1 MPKVFPNASA
11 AISDIH
17 DGATLMLGGFGVCGI
32 PEESV
37 QALVNKNVKNLTCIS
52 NNGGDDHV
60 GIGLLLENRQVK
72 KMMVSYVG
80 ENEEFER
87 EILQHEIEFEL
98 IPQGTLAERIRC
110 AGAGIPAFYTP
121 AGVGTEVANGK
132 EIRLFENKTFLL
144 EKALHADFALIKAW
158 KGDPD
163 GNLIYRGTAR
173 NFNPIMAT
181 AGKITI
187 AEVEEL
193 VPLGSLD
200 PNEIHTPGIYVQRIF
215 EVGHSSPKTHL
226 AFQQKSD
233 SPRHDGAHGIQDI
246 FPNSS
251 RPSNPD
257 LNHEKNDSFIP
268 PEDPIKNL
276 IAARIAQE
284 IQEGD
289 YVNLGIG
296 IPTLVANFIPVD
308 THVILQSENGLLGIG
323 PYPEEGQE
331 DLDLVN
337 AGKHPITMIPGAA
350 LFDSATSFA
359 MIRGGHVDVTVLGAM
374 QVSAQGDIANW
385 KIPDRLVKGMGGAMD
400 LVASAKNIIVA
411 MQHCSKDGRSKLV
424 STCTLPLTGI
434 GCVKKIVTELGVFD
448 ILPGGGFCLVELMPG
463 VRVQE
468 VRDKTDA
475 PVVLGKNI
483 IDDDK

>member
-1 MPKVFPNASA
+1 MAMPKVFPSA
-11 AISDIH
+11 ALALADISD
-17 DGATLMLGGFGVCGI
+17 GAVLMLGGFGICGI

-37 QALVNKNVKNLTCIS
+37 QALVDKKIKNLTCIS
-52 NNGGDDHV
+52 NNGGDDQV
-60 GIGLLLENRQVK
+60 GIGLLLENKQVK
-72 KMMVSYVG
+72 KMIVSYVG

-87 EILQHEIEFEL
+87 EILQGEIEFEL

-110 AGAGIPAFYTP
+110 GGAGIPAFFTP
-121 AGVGTEVANGK
+121 AGVGTEVAMGK
-132 EIRLFENKTFLL
+132 ETRLFDGKTYLM
-144 EKALHADFALIKAW
+144 EIALQADFALIKAW

-173 NFNPIMAT
+173 NFNPLMAT

-193 VPLGSLD
+193 VPLGALD

-215 EVGHSSPKTHL
+215 EVKPARAKDQL
-226 AFQQKSD
+226 AFQSITQKQSKQGD
-233 SPRHDGAHGIQDI
+233 PG
-246 FPNSS
+246 PV
-251 RPSNPD
+251 PVKKD
-257 LNHEKNDSFIP
+257 LAIP
-268 PEDPIKNL
+268 QEEPIKNL
-276 IAARIAQE
+276 IAKRIAQE
-284 IQEGD
+284 IQAGD

-296 IPTLVANFIPVD
+296 IPTLVANFIPAEK
-308 THVILQSENGLLGIG
+308 HVILQSENGLLGIG
-323 PYPEEGQE
+323 PYPLEGQE

-337 AGKHPITMIPGAA
+337 AGKHPITMIPGAS

-359 MIRGGHVDVTVLGAM
+359 MIRGKHVDITVLGAM

-385 KIPDRLVKGMGGAMD
+385 KIPNRLIKGMGGAMD

-424 STCTLPLTGI
+424 SNCNLPLTGI
-434 GCVKKIVTELGVFD
+434 ACVKKIVTELGVFD

-463 VRVQE
+463 VTVQE
-468 VRDKTDA
+468 VRNKTDA
-475 PVVLGKNI
+475 PIVLGKNI
-483 IDDDK
+483 IQNDE

>member
-1 MPKVFPNASA
+1 MGMSKIFPNALSA
-11 AISDIH
+11 LADIP
-17 DGATLMLGGFGVCGI
+17 DGASLMLGGFGICGI

-37 QALVNKNVKNLTCIS
+37 QALVDRKVKNLTCIS

-60 GIGLLLENRQVK
+60 GIGLLLENKQVK

-110 AGAGIPAFYTP
+110 GGAGIPAFYTP
-121 AGVGTEVANGK
+121 AGVGTEVATGK
-132 EIRLFENKTFLL
+132 ETRTFEGKTFLL
-144 EKALHADFALIKAW
+144 EKALQADYALIKAW

-215 EVGHSSPKTHL
+215 EATQSNKPHL
-226 AFQQKSD
+226 PSETSIHNQDLLISQQAIDNRISVDRQSD
-233 SPRHDGAHGIQDI
+233 LRTVQ
-246 FPNSS
+246 
-251 RPSNPD
+251 
-257 LNHEKNDSFIP
+257 
-268 PEDPIKNL
+268 EDPIKKR

-284 IQEGD
+284 IKEGD

-296 IPTLVANFIPVD
+296 IPTLVANFI
-308 THVILQSENGLLGIG
+308 TSEKHVILQSENGLLGIG
-323 PYPEEGQE
+323 PYPDKAHE
-331 DLDLVN
+331 DPDVVN

-359 MIRGGHVDVTVLGAM
+359 MIRGEHIDVTVLGAM
-374 QVSAQGDIANW
+374 QVSAKGDIANW
-385 KIPDRLVKGMGGAMD
+385 KIPNRLVKGMGGAMD

-424 STCTLPLTGI
+424 SSCTLPLTGI
-434 GCVKKIVTELGVFD
+434 ACVKKIVTELGVFD

-463 VRVQE
+463 VSVQD
-468 VRDKTDA
+468 VRNKTEA
-475 PVVLGKNI
+475 PFVLGKNI
-483 IDDDK
+483 SDNDK

>member
-1 MPKVFPNASA
+1 MGMSKVFPNAHKA
-11 AISDIH
+11 LVDIP
-17 DGATLMLGGFGVCGI
+17 DGASLMLGGFGICGI
-32 PEESV
+32 PKESV
-37 QALVNKNVKNLTCIS
+37 QALVDRKVKNLTCIS

-60 GIGLLLENRQVK
+60 GIGLLLEKKQVK

-110 AGAGIPAFYTP
+110 GGAGIPAFFTP

-132 EIRLFENKTFLL
+132 ETRIFEGKTYLM
-144 EKALHADFALIKAW
+144 EKALRADFALIKAW

-163 GNLIYRGTAR
+163 GNLIYRGTAQ

-193 VPLGSLD
+193 VPLGTLD

-215 EVGHSSPKTHL
+215 EAT
-226 AFQQKSD
+226 
-233 SPRHDGAHGIQDI
+233 
-246 FPNSS
+246 
-251 RPSNPD
+251 PSNKPHLPLETSMHNQD
-257 LNHEKNDSFIP
+257 LFYQQAIDYRISANRQSDLRTDR
-268 PEDPIKNL
+268 EDPIKNL
-276 IAARIAQE
+276 IAARIAKE
-284 IQEGD
+284 IKEGD

-296 IPTLVANFIPVD
+296 IPTLVANYIPAD
-308 THVILQSENGLLGIG
+308 KHVILQSENGLLSIG
-323 PYPEEGQE
+323 PYPDEAHV
-331 DLDLVN
+331 DPDLVN
-337 AGKHPITMIPGAA
+337 AGKHPITMIPGAS

-359 MIRGGHVDVTVLGAM
+359 MIRGEHVDVTVLGAM
-374 QVSAQGDIANW
+374 QVSARGDIANW
-385 KIPDRLVKGMGGAMD
+385 KIPNRLVKGMGGAMD

-411 MQHCSKDGRSKLV
+411 MQHVSKDGRSKLV
-424 STCTLPLTGI
+424 SSCTLPLTGMA
-434 GCVKKIVTELGVFD
+434 CVKKIVTELGVFD

-463 VRVQE
+463 VTVQE
-468 VRDKTDA
+468 VRNKTDA
-475 PVVLGKNI
+475 PIVIGKNCR
-483 IDDDK
+483 DDNK

>member
-1 MPKVFPNASA
+1 MAMPKVFPSA
-11 AISDIH
+11 ALALADISD
-17 DGATLMLGGFGVCGI
+17 GAVLMLGGFGICGI

-37 QALVNKNVKNLTCIS
+37 QALVDKKIKNLTCIS
-52 NNGGDDHV
+52 NNGGDDQV
-60 GIGLLLENRQVK
+60 GIGLLLENKQVK
-72 KMMVSYVG
+72 KMIVSYVG

-87 EILQHEIEFEL
+87 EILQGEIEFEL

-110 AGAGIPAFYTP
+110 GGAGIPAFFTP
-121 AGVGTEVANGK
+121 AGVGTEVAMGK
-132 EIRLFENKTFLL
+132 ETRLFDGKTYLM
-144 EKALHADFALIKAW
+144 EIALQADFALVKAW

-173 NFNPIMAT
+173 NFNPLMAT

-193 VPLGSLD
+193 VPLGALD

-215 EVGHSSPKTHL
+215 EVKPTRAKDQL
-226 AFQQKSD
+226 AFQRINEKEDPVKEVFQGINPIPRKSSESQK
-233 SPRHDGAHGIQDI
+233 
-246 FPNSS
+246 
-251 RPSNPD
+251 
-257 LNHEKNDSFIP
+257 LNLLIP

-284 IQEGD
+284 IKEGD

-296 IPTLVANFIPVD
+296 IPTLVANFIPVEK
-308 THVILQSENGLLGIG
+308 HVILQSENGLLGIG
-323 PYPEEGQE
+323 PYPLEGQE

-337 AGKHPITMIPGAA
+337 AGKHPITMIPGAS

-359 MIRGGHVDVTVLGAM
+359 MIRGKHVDLTVLGAM

-385 KIPDRLVKGMGGAMD
+385 KIPNRLVKGMGGAMD

-424 STCTLPLTGI
+424 SSCNLPLTGI
-434 GCVKKIVTELGVFD
+434 ACVKKIVTELGVFD

-463 VRVQE
+463 VTVQE
-468 VRDKTDA
+468 VRNKTDA
-475 PVVLGKNI
+475 PIVLGKNI
-483 IDDDK
+483 IQNDE